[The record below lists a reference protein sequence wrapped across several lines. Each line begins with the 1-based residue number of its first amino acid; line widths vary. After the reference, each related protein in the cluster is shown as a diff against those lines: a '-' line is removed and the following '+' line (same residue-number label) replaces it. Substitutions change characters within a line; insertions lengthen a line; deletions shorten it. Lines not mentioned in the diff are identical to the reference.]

1 MLGLN
6 VNILNFNLFNVFINV
21 ILFRNVT
28 AIFLCSFATM
38 YDVQIWVENDYSSSE
53 KRRKI

>member
-28 AIFLCSFATM
+28 AIFLCSFGTM